1 MAGLIGII
9 FLIYGI
15 KYFMYKKYRE
25 KAFVK
30 IFDYF
35 LSIATAGFYIFFLLI
50 FTAVY
55 GMERINTKIA
65 FLLTVISLLLLIV
78 KFLFITTNSIKYT
91 LIIDIFYFI
100 ILILFILV
108 G

>member
-1 MAGLIGII
+1 MIVLLGTF
-9 FLIYGI
+9 FLLYGI
-15 KYFMYKKYRE
+15 KYFMYKKHNGE
-25 KAFVK
+25 VSVK
-30 IFDYF
+30 IFDYL
-35 LSIATAGFYIFFLLI
+35 LSIATASIYVFFLFI

-78 KFLFITTNSIKYT
+78 KFLFITKKSMKYT
-91 LIIDIFYFI
+91 VIIDIFYFI
-100 ILILFILV
+100 ILILFILA

>member
-15 KYFMYKKYRE
+15 KYFMYKKHNE
-25 KAFVK
+25 EVFVK

-35 LSIATAGFYIFFLLI
+35 LSIATVSFYIFFLLI

-55 GMERINTKIA
+55 GMERINTKAA

-78 KFLFITTNSIKYT
+78 KFLFITKKSMKYT
-91 LIIDIFYFI
+91 VIIDIFYFI
-100 ILILFILV
+100 ILILFILA